1 MHRTG
6 LQLCQTSTPLWLL
19 YIRIVQRVES
29 SARAR
34 SLLEVARKRNP
45 TSTEIWL
52 ESIQLERESNNEQM
66 VDKLV
71 TDGLQQLP
79 NDGMLLIFFVDWI
92 LGRLLCEQIRQAPK
106 VKRGTMLS
114 SLIKSHSDDPYL
126 YMLAGCF
133 FWSQKK
139 NDKAKRWFE
148 GAIQYNSDIGDH
160 WAVYYMFMLETDTEE
175 NVKQFLTRF
184 DAHVPIHGRVWCS
197 IKKKKENRK
206 KSPREWLEMTMNE
219 LKPTVKI

>member
-1 MHRTG
+1 
-6 LQLCQTSTPLWLL
+6 
-19 YIRIVQRVES
+19 
-29 SARAR
+29 
-34 SLLEVARKRNP
+34 
-45 TSTEIWL
+45 
-52 ESIQLERESNNEQM
+52 
-66 VDKLV
+66 
-71 TDGLQQLP
+71 
-79 NDGMLLIFFVDWI
+79 
-92 LGRLLCEQIRQAPK
+92 
-106 VKRGTMLS
+106 MLS

-133 FWSQKK
+133 FWDQKK